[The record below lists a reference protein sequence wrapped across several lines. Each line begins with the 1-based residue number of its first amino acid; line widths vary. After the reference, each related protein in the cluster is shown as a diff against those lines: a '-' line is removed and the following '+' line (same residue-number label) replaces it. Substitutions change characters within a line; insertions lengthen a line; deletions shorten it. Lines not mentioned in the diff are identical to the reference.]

1 MKMIKNYFLI
11 VFLIFLLF
19 FMGCSPTIPAPSN
32 QAPTI
37 NSIPPDGNLLLGEP
51 YTYDVE
57 ATDLD
62 GDTLTYN
69 FTSNPVGMTIIS
81 ATGLIN
87 WTPTMVGNYN
97 VGIEVSDGE
106 LSDTQSFTLGVS
118 FPIAEMKPSP
128 PTGVYASDFY
138 ELEIEISWNLVSGA
152 THYQVYRANSLIGT
166 KTPISG
172 WNTENYYLDSPVTPG
187 ISYWYWVKAATSSS
201 GDNASGY
208 SYCAIGVAESSSIS
222 F

>member
-1 MKMIKNYFLI
+1 MKMIKSYFLI

-19 FMGCSPTIPAPSN
+19 FMGCSPTIPTPSN

-62 GDTLTYN
+62 GDILTYN
-69 FTSNPVGMTIIS
+69 FISNPVGMTIIS

-97 VGIEVSDGE
+97 VSIEVSDGD
-106 LSDTQSFTLGVS
+106 LSDTQSFTIGVS
-118 FPIAEMKPSP
+118 LPIAEMKPSP
-128 PTGVYASDFY
+128 PTGVNASDNY
-138 ELEIEISWNLVSGA
+138 EWGVEITWNSVSSA
-152 THYQVYRANSLIGT
+152 THYQVYRANYLIGT

-172 WNTENYYLDSPVTPG
+172 WNTQNYYLDSNVTPG
-187 ISYWYWVKAATSSS
+187 TIYWYWVKAATNSS
-201 GDNASGY
+201 GDKASDY
-208 SYCAIGVAESSSIS
+208 SNYDTGKAKSPWEL
-222 F
+222 

>member
-1 MKMIKNYFLI
+1 MKMIKCYFLI

-37 NSIPPDGNLLLGEP
+37 NSIPPTGKLLLGEP

-69 FTSNPVGMTIIS
+69 FISNPVGMTIIS

-87 WTPTMVGNYN
+87 WIPTMVGNYN

-106 LSDTQSFTLGVS
+106 LSDTQSFTIGVS
-118 FPIAEMKPSP
+118 FPI
-128 PTGVYASDFY
+128 
-138 ELEIEISWNLVSGA
+138 
-152 THYQVYRANSLIGT
+152 
-166 KTPISG
+166 
-172 WNTENYYLDSPVTPG
+172 
-187 ISYWYWVKAATSSS
+187 
-201 GDNASGY
+201 
-208 SYCAIGVAESSSIS
+208 ESSKDE
-222 F
+222 

>member
-1 MKMIKNYFLI
+1 MKMIRRCFFIILL
-11 VFLIFLLF
+11 FSLLF

-37 NSIPPDGNLLLGEP
+37 NSIPPTGKLLLGEP

-69 FTSNPVGMTIIS
+69 FISNPVGMTIIS

-97 VGIEVSDGE
+97 VSIEVSDGE
-106 LSDTQSFTLGVS
+106 LSDTQSFTIGVS

-138 ELEIEISWNLVSGA
+138 ELEIGISWNLVSGA

-201 GDNASGY
+201 GDNASEY
-208 SYCAIGVAESSSIS
+208 SYYAIGVAENSSIS